1 MPKLK
6 APAGASCFAYE
17 GEEYEVKRGRVEVPH
32 KAVASALLHGFSEIA
47 DDKGE
52 DKGEGE
58 GEGVQDK
65 VPAASEVAPE
75 TVKLPVLDQPP
86 ASAAPTGAQGKK

>member
-52 DKGEGE
+52 DKGEDE
-58 GEGVQDK
+58 GAQDK

>member
-6 APAGASCFAYE
+6 APAGASCFAFE

-32 KAVASALLHGFSEIA
+32 KAVASALLQGFSEIA
-47 DDKGE
+47 DEKGE
-52 DKGEGE
+52 EEGT
-58 GEGVQDK
+58 QDK
-65 VPAASEVAPE
+65 ASAAYEVPPE

>member
-6 APAGASCFAYE
+6 APAGASCFAFE

-52 DKGEGE
+52 DKGEDE
-58 GEGVQDK
+58 GAQDK

-86 ASAAPTGAQGKK
+86 ASAAPTAAQGKK

>member
-6 APAGASCFAYE
+6 APAGASCFAFE

-52 DKGEGE
+52 DKGEDE
-58 GEGVQDK
+58 GAQDK

-86 ASAAPTGAQGKK
+86 ASVAPTGAQGKK

>member
-6 APAGASCFAYE
+6 APAGASCFAFE

-32 KAVASALLHGFSEIA
+32 KAVASALLHGFSEIV
-47 DDKGE
+47 DDKAE
-52 DKGEGE
+52 EEGA
-58 GEGVQDK
+58 QDK
-65 VPAASEVAPE
+65 VPAALEVPPE

-86 ASAAPTGAQGKK
+86 ASAASSGAQGKK

>member
-17 GEEYEVKRGRVEVPH
+17 GEEYEVKRGRVELPH

-47 DDKGE
+47 DEKGE
-52 DKGEGE
+52 EEGT
-58 GEGVQDK
+58 QDK
-65 VPAASEVAPE
+65 ASAASEVPSE

>member
-6 APAGASCFAYE
+6 APAGASCFAFE

-32 KAVASALLHGFSEIA
+32 KAVASALLHGFTEIA

-52 DKGEGE
+52 EDGA
-58 GEGVQDK
+58 QDK
-65 VPAASEVAPE
+65 DPSAADALPQ

-86 ASAAPTGAQGKK
+86 ATAVATPGATASAQGKK

>member
-52 DKGEGE
+52 

>member
-6 APAGASCFAYE
+6 APAGASCFAFE

-47 DDKGE
+47 DDKSDE
-52 DKGEGE
+52 EGA
-58 GEGVQDK
+58 QDK
-65 VPAASEVAPE
+65 VPAASEVVPE

-86 ASAAPTGAQGKK
+86 ANAAPTGAQGKK

>member
-52 DKGEGE
+52 DKGEDE
-58 GEGVQDK
+58 GAQDK
-65 VPAASEVAPE
+65 VPAASEVALE

-86 ASAAPTGAQGKK
+86 ANAAPTAAQGKK

>member
-52 DKGEGE
+52 EEGA
-58 GEGVQDK
+58 QDK
-65 VPAASEVAPE
+65 ASAASEVAPE

-86 ASAAPTGAQGKK
+86 ANAAPTGAQGKK

>member
-52 DKGEGE
+52 EEGA
-58 GEGVQDK
+58 QDK
-65 VPAASEVAPE
+65 VPAASEVTPE

>member
-6 APAGASCFAYE
+6 APAGASCFAFE
-17 GEEYEVKRGRVEVPH
+17 GEEYEVKRGRVELPH

-52 DKGEGE
+52 DKGEDE
-58 GEGVQDK
+58 GAQYK

-86 ASAAPTGAQGKK
+86 ANAAPTGAQGKK

>member
-52 DKGEGE
+52 EEGA
-58 GEGVQDK
+58 QDK
-65 VPAASEVAPE
+65 TPAASEVAPE

>member
-6 APAGASCFAYE
+6 APAGASCFAFE

-47 DDKGE
+47 DDKSE
-52 DKGEGE
+52 EEGA
-58 GEGVQDK
+58 QDK

-86 ASAAPTGAQGKK
+86 ASAVPTGAQGKK

>member
-6 APAGASCFAYE
+6 APAGASCFAFE
-17 GEEYEVKRGRVEVPH
+17 GEEYEVKRGRVELPH

-47 DDKGE
+47 DEKGE
-52 DKGEGE
+52 EEGT
-58 GEGVQDK
+58 QDK
-65 VPAASEVAPE
+65 ASAASEVPPE